1 MLTPKTAITAIFI
14 SFYFFQICAAETPPE
29 IEALQ
34 AQRSRKIDEINR
46 IYRQEL
52 EKIKLKYTKLGNL
65 DSANIADALIK
76 SLDTEKPAEKD
87 AEKPAEKRVE
97 KDTRWI
103 WGSGGELVLKRDG
116 SASHSQWNSPGT
128 WVRKDDDTILLD
140 GPFGSI
146 RITFKD
152 EIGTAVH
159 VASGNVT
166 TLIPKN

>member
-1 MLTPKTAITAIFI
+1 MNGITSAIIAMAMAAIFA
-14 SFYFFQICAAETPPE
+14 QPCTAVTPPE
-29 IEALQ
+29 VEALL

-46 IYRQEL
+46 VYREEL

-65 DSANIADALIK
+65 AAANLVDSLIK
-76 SLDTEKPAEKD
+76 QIEGDKLTKKNI
-87 AEKPAEKRVE
+87 E

-116 SASHSQWNSPGT
+116 SATHTQWNRPGS
-128 WVRKDDDTILLD
+128 WMRKDDHTILLD

-159 VASGNVT
+159 VATGNVT
-166 TLIPKN
+166 TLKSCRQRHP